1 MNLAHVLELDSQTE
15 LLERLQLLTRF
26 SSNLINVCGSQGAG
40 KSWLAQR
47 YLEAWAN
54 DKNQS
59 LLMCHPNQ
67 DDEQRR
73 TTILSQL
80 SSESLFNPKDSL
92 VESFSHLFDQTQ
104 CDIVV
109 VIDDAH
115 LLSET
120 LVSELW
126 MWILES
132 QTNPLWTVNVVLFAQ
147 STGLDAVLM
156 RLSYGQEHKPV
167 DLEVELL
174 SRDEADRLFE
184 QRVMRYVDDE
194 YERRVRA
201 AYKKVKNLPGEI
213 MALGEQKMEK
223 RIVIRS
229 IIGSPMKAALLVL
242 ALLLLISGGYWWWLS
257 QPSPDDK
264 AQQMTLSKEQTVIPT
279 LNEDSQT
286 ADASNTVVDSNTS
299 TQASNGATDDSGALP
314 PDVIED
320 NQGVGTS
327 DDEQQRVVI
336 TSDVVDALLEGKPE
350 STDTSKIDNLVEES
364 AVPQT
369 SVSQTTEAAT
379 PAQTVD
385 IEQPKPVES
394 QVAPAAENPPEV
406 KITFSFAREELKAMS
421 PRSYTL
427 QLAAVNTL
435 PDAQRFINQYQLQG
449 KVNVYPTLRNDV
461 EWYIITYSNYP
472 TIQLAR
478 DAVETLSKPLQQL
491 GPWAK
496 SLSQVHREIDRAK

>member
-92 VESFSHLFDQTQ
+92 VESFSHLFEQTQ

-147 STGLDAVLM
+147 STGLDAVLT

-194 YERRVRA
+194 HERRVRA

-242 ALLLLISGGYWWWLS
+242 ALILLIGGGYWWWLS

-264 AQQMTLSKEQTVIPT
+264 AQQLTLTKEQTVIPT

-286 ADASNTVVDSNTS
+286 VDTNNEADSNSS
-299 TQASNGATDDSGALP
+299 TLTSNGATDDSGALP
-314 PDVIED
+314 PDVVED
-320 NQGVGTS
+320 KQGVGMS

-350 STDTSKIDNLVEES
+350 NVDTSKIDNLVEES

-369 SVSQTTEAAT
+369 SVSQTTETST

-385 IEQPKPVES
+385 IEQPKQAEP

-427 QLAAVNTL
+427 QLAAVNSL

-461 EWYIITYSNYP
+461 EWYIITYNNYP

>member
-1 MNLAHVLELDSQTE
+1 MSLAHVLELDSQTE

-26 SSNLINVCGSQGAG
+26 GSNLVNVCGSQGAG

-47 YLEAWAN
+47 YLEVWAD

-92 VESFSHLFDQTQ
+92 SQSFSHLFEQNE

-120 LVSELW
+120 MVSELW

-132 QTNPLWTVNVVLFAQ
+132 QNNPLWTVNVVMFAQ
-147 STGLDAVLM
+147 ATGLDALLT
-156 RLSYGQEHKPV
+156 RLSYGQELKPV

-174 SRDEADRLFE
+174 TRDEADRLFE
-184 QRVMRYVDDE
+184 QRVMRYVEDE
-194 YERRVRA
+194 NERRVRA
-201 AYKKVKNLPGEI
+201 AYKKVKYLPGEI
-213 MALGEQKMEK
+213 MALGEQKAEK

-229 IIGSPMKAALLVL
+229 IIGSPINAALVIII
-242 ALLLLISGGYWWWLS
+242 LLLIIGGGYWWWLS

-264 AQQMTLSKEQTVIPT
+264 AQQLTLTQQTQTAIPT
-279 LNEDSQT
+279 LSEGDGAESGISVDGSDST
-286 ADASNTVVDSNTS
+286 ATAQSDSDAV
-299 TQASNGATDDSGALP
+299 DDSSALP
-314 PDVIED
+314 PDVMEMND
-320 NQGVGTS
+320 GVGIG

-336 TSDVVDALLEGKPE
+336 TSDVVDALLDGKPE
-350 STDTSKIDNLVEES
+350 QADTSDIDNLVEDS
-364 AVPQT
+364 SVPQT
-369 SVSQTTEAAT
+369 EVST

-385 IEQPKPVES
+385 VQP
-394 QVAPAAENPPEV
+394 AEPEV
-406 KITFSFAREELKAMS
+406 TNEPQDAPQTTITFSFAREELKAMS

-427 QLAAVNTL
+427 QLAAVNSL
-435 PDAQRFINQYQLQG
+435 PEAQRFINQYQLQG
-449 KVNVYPTLRNDV
+449 QVNVYPTIRNDV

-478 DAVETLSKPLQQL
+478 DAVETLSQPLQNV

>member
-1 MNLAHVLELDSQTE
+1 MSLAHVLELDSQTE

-26 SSNLINVCGSQGAG
+26 GSSLVNVCGSQGAG

-47 YLEAWAN
+47 FLEAWAD

-92 VESFSHLFDQTQ
+92 SQSFSHMFDQSR

-120 LVSELW
+120 MVSELW

-132 QTNPLWTVNVVLFAQ
+132 QNNPLWTVNVVMFSQA
-147 STGLDAVLM
+147 TGLDALLT
-156 RLSYGQEHKPV
+156 RLSYGQELKPV

-174 SRDEADRLFE
+174 TRDEADRLFE
-184 QRVMRYVDDE
+184 QRVMRYVEDE
-194 YERRVRA
+194 HERRVRA
-201 AYKKVKNLPGEI
+201 AYKKVKHLPGEI
-213 MALGEQKMEK
+213 MALGEQKAEK

-229 IIGSPMKAALLVL
+229 IIGSPINAALIIMV
-242 ALLLLISGGYWWWLS
+242 LLLLIGGGYWWWLS

-264 AQQMTLSKEQTVIPT
+264 AQQLTLAQQQTQTVIPT
-279 LNEDSQT
+279 LKESEESSNAST
-286 ADASNTVVDSNTS
+286 AVDEPVVANSDAVND
-299 TQASNGATDDSGALP
+299 NGAIDDSSALP
-314 PDVIED
+314 PDVMEMSD
-320 NQGVGTS
+320 GVGVA
-327 DDEQQRVVI
+327 DDDQQRVVI

-350 STDTSKIDNLVEES
+350 TADTSDIDNLVEES
-364 AVPQT
+364 SVTQT
-369 SVSQTTEAAT
+369 EMST

-385 IEQPKPVES
+385 VQQVEPKPEATQPES
-394 QVAPAAENPPEV
+394 APETR
-406 KITFSFAREELKAMS
+406 ITFSFAREQLKAMS

-427 QLAAVNTL
+427 QLAAVNSL
-435 PDAQRFINQYQLQG
+435 SDAQKFIDTYQLQG

-478 DAVETLSKPLQQL
+478 DAVDTLSKPLQNL

>member
-26 SSNLINVCGSQGAG
+26 SSNLINVCGNQGAG

-67 DDEQRR
+67 NDEQRR
-73 TTILSQL
+73 LTILSQL

-92 VESFSHLFDQTQ
+92 VESFSHLFEQAQ
-104 CDIVV
+104 CDVVV

-132 QTNPLWTVNVVLFAQ
+132 QANPHWTVNVVLFAQ
-147 STGLDAVLM
+147 SIGLDALLT

-167 DLEVELL
+167 DLEIELL

-194 YERRVRA
+194 HERRVRA

-229 IIGSPMKAALLVL
+229 IIGSPVKVALLVVL
-242 ALLLLISGGYWWWLS
+242 LLLLIGGGYWWWLS

-264 AQQMTLSKEQTVIPT
+264 AQQMTLVKEQTVIPT
-279 LNEDSQT
+279 LSEPTT
-286 ADASNTVVDSNTS
+286 ATDANSVNTTPSSPLENS
-299 TQASNGATDDSGALP
+299 ITDDSAALP
-314 PDVIED
+314 PDVVESEE
-320 NQGVGTS
+320 GVGVS
-327 DDEQQRVVI
+327 DSDQQRVVI

-350 STDTSKIDNLVEES
+350 KADTSKIDTLVEES
-364 AVPQT
+364 AVPQASVSQA
-369 SVSQTTEAAT
+369 SVSQTTITA
-379 PAQTVD
+379 AQTVD
-385 IEQPKPVES
+385 IEQAKPVTAVTETP
-394 QVAPAAENPPEV
+394 PAV
-406 KITFSFAREELKAMS
+406 KVTFSFAREELKAMS

-427 QLAAVNTL
+427 QLGAFNSIA
-435 PDAQRFINQYQLQG
+435 DAQRFINQYQLQG
-449 KVNVYPTLRNDV
+449 KVNVYPTLRNDA

-478 DAVETLSKPLQQL
+478 DAVETLSNPLQQL

-496 SLSQVHREIDRAK
+496 SLSQVHREIERAK

>member
-1 MNLAHVLELDSQTE
+1 MN
-15 LLERLQLLTRF
+15 
-26 SSNLINVCGSQGAG
+26 
-40 KSWLAQR
+40 
-47 YLEAWAN
+47 
-54 DKNQS
+54 
-59 LLMCHPNQ
+59 
-67 DDEQRR
+67 
-73 TTILSQL
+73 
-80 SSESLFNPKDSL
+80 
-92 VESFSHLFDQTQ
+92 
-104 CDIVV
+104 
-109 VIDDAH
+109 
-115 LLSET
+115 
-120 LVSELW
+120 
-126 MWILES
+126 LES
-132 QTNPLWTVNVVLFAQ
+132 QANPLWTVNVVLFAQ
-147 STGLDAVLM
+147 STGLDAVLT

-194 YERRVRA
+194 HERRVRA

-242 ALLLLISGGYWWWLS
+242 ALILLIGGGYWWWLS

-264 AQQMTLSKEQTVIPT
+264 AQQLTLTKEQTVIPT
-279 LNEDSQT
+279 LNEENQT
-286 ADASNTVVDSNTS
+286 VETNNQAESNSS
-299 TQASNGATDDSGALP
+299 TQANNGITDDSAALP
-314 PDVIED
+314 PDVVEVKE
-320 NQGVGTS
+320 GVGMS
-327 DDEQQRVVI
+327 DSDQQRVVI

-350 STDTSKIDNLVEES
+350 NVDTSNIDNLVEES
-364 AVPQT
+364 SVP
-369 SVSQTTEAAT
+369 QTTEAAT

-385 IEQPKPVES
+385 IEQPTPAES

-427 QLAAVNTL
+427 QLAAVNSL

>member
-1 MNLAHVLELDSQTE
+1 MSLAHVLELDSQTE

-26 SSNLINVCGSQGAG
+26 GSNLVNVCGCQGAG

-47 YLEAWAN
+47 FLEAWAD

-92 VESFSHLFDQTQ
+92 AQSFSHLFDQNR

-120 LVSELW
+120 MVSELW

-132 QTNPLWTVNVVLFAQ
+132 QNNPLWTVNVVMFAQ
-147 STGLDAVLM
+147 STGLDALLT
-156 RLSYGQEHKPV
+156 RLSYGQELKPV

-174 SRDEADRLFE
+174 SREEADRLFE
-184 QRVMRYVDDE
+184 QRVMRYVEDDN
-194 YERRVRA
+194 ERRVRA
-201 AYKKVKNLPGEI
+201 AYKKVKHLPGEI
-213 MALGEQKMEK
+213 MALGEQKAEK

-229 IIGSPMKAALLVL
+229 IIGSPMNAAIVII
-242 ALLLLISGGYWWWLS
+242 ALLLLIGGGYWWWLS

-264 AQQMTLSKEQTVIPT
+264 AQQLTLAQQQTQTVIPT
-279 LNEDSQT
+279 LSDTDGSSSTSAGESG
-286 ADASNTVVDSNTS
+286 DATQSN
-299 TQASNGATDDSGALP
+299 NGAVDDSSSLP
-314 PDVIED
+314 PDVMEMSD
-320 NQGVGTS
+320 GVGVA
-327 DDEQQRVVI
+327 DDDQQRVVI

-350 STDTSKIDNLVEES
+350 KADTSDIDNLVEES
-364 AVPQT
+364 SVPQT
-369 SVSQTTEAAT
+369 EIST
-379 PAQTVD
+379 PAQTV
-385 IEQPKPVES
+385 EVQQSEPEPE
-394 QVAPAAENPPEV
+394 VASEPETPPET

-427 QLAAVNTL
+427 QLAAVNSL
-435 PDAQRFINQYQLQG
+435 PDAQKFIERYDLQG
-449 KVNVYPTLRNDV
+449 KVNVYPTLRSDV

-478 DAVETLSKPLQQL
+478 DAVDTLSKPLQNL

>member
-73 TTILSQL
+73 LTILSQL

-92 VESFSHLFDQTQ
+92 VESFSHLFEQTH
-104 CDIVV
+104 CDVVV

-132 QTNPLWTVNVVLFAQ
+132 QSNPLWTVNVVLFAQ
-147 STGLDAVLM
+147 STGLDALLT

-201 AYKKVKNLPGEI
+201 AYKKVKYLPGEI

-229 IIGSPMKAALLVL
+229 IIGSPVKAALLVL
-242 ALLLLISGGYWWWLS
+242 ILLLLIGGGYWWWLS

-264 AQQMTLSKEQTVIPT
+264 AQQMTLAKEQTVIPT
-279 LNEDSQT
+279 LNEPSQS
-286 ADASNTVVDSNTS
+286 ADATNPTGTNSSPQVDS
-299 TQASNGATDDSGALP
+299 GITDDSAALP
-314 PDVIED
+314 PDVVEIKE
-320 NQGVGTS
+320 GVGMS
-327 DDEQQRVVI
+327 DSDQQRVVI

-350 STDTSKIDNLVEES
+350 KADTSKIDNLVEES
-364 AVPQT
+364 SVPQT
-369 SVSQTTEAAT
+369 SAPQATATAT

-385 IEQPKPVES
+385 IEQPKQAAPTTPVVET
-394 QVAPAAENPPEV
+394 PPEV

-478 DAVETLSKPLQQL
+478 DAVDTLSKPLQQL

>member
-1 MNLAHVLELDSQTE
+1 MSLAHVLELDSQTE

-26 SSNLINVCGSQGAG
+26 DSNLVNVFGCQGAG

-47 YLEAWAN
+47 YLEAWVD

-92 VESFSHLFDQTQ
+92 VESFLRLFEENS

-120 LVSELW
+120 MVSELW

-132 QTNPLWTVNVVLFAQ
+132 HTNPRWKVNVVMFAQ
-147 STGLDAVLM
+147 STGLDALLT

-194 YERRVRA
+194 NERRVRA
-201 AYKKVKNLPGEI
+201 AYKKVKCLPGEI

-229 IIGSPMKAALLVL
+229 IIGSPMNAALLIL
-242 ALLLLISGGYWWWLS
+242 LLLLLIGGGYWWWWS

-264 AQQMTLSKEQTVIPT
+264 AQQLTLSHEQTAIPT
-279 LNEDSQT
+279 LPESGNDNSNR
-286 ADASNTVVDSNTS
+286 AS
-299 TQASNGATDDSGALP
+299 ASGNSASVQNRNGAVDDSAALP
-314 PDVIED
+314 PDVIESSE
-320 NQGVGTS
+320 GVGLS
-327 DDEQQRVVI
+327 DSEQQRVVI
-336 TSDVVDALLEGKPE
+336 TSDVVDALLKGKPGKA
-350 STDTSKIDNLVEES
+350 DTSVIDKVVESSRETQQIAALTATPVQS
-364 AVPQT
+364 VDMEQPQAEPEA
-369 SVSQTTEAAT
+369 QQAAT
-379 PAQTVD
+379 
-385 IEQPKPVES
+385 
-394 QVAPAAENPPEV
+394 

-421 PRSYTL
+421 SRSYTL
-427 QLAAVNTL
+427 QLAAVKSL
-435 PDAQRFINQYQLQG
+435 ADAQKFIDQYQLRG
-449 KVNVYPTLRNDV
+449 KVYVYPTLRNDV

-478 DAVETLSKPLQQL
+478 DAVETLSKPLQNL

>member
-1 MNLAHVLELDSQTE
+1 MSLAHVLELDSQTE

-26 SSNLINVCGSQGAG
+26 GSNLVNVCGSQGAG

-80 SSESLFNPKDSL
+80 STELLFNPKDSL
-92 VESFSHLFDQTQ
+92 VQSFSHLFDQTR

-120 LVSELW
+120 MVSELW

-132 QTNPLWTVNVVLFAQ
+132 QTNPHWTINVVMFSQA
-147 STGLDAVLM
+147 TGLDALLT
-156 RLSYGQEHKPV
+156 RLSYGQELKPV

-194 YERRVRA
+194 NERRVRA
-201 AYKKVKNLPGEI
+201 AYKKVKLLPGEI
-213 MALGEQKMEK
+213 MALGEQKAEK

-229 IIGSPMKAALLVL
+229 IIGSPMNAALVIIL
-242 ALLLLISGGYWWWLS
+242 LLLLIGGGYWWWFS

-264 AQQMTLSKEQTVIPT
+264 AQQMTFAQQQTQTVIPT
-279 LNEDSQT
+279 LSETGDSS
-286 ADASNTVVDSNTS
+286 ASNSTS
-299 TQASNGATDDSGALP
+299 ITESTSSTMQTNNGAVDDSAALP
-314 PDVIED
+314 PDVMEMND
-320 NQGVGTS
+320 GVGMA
-327 DDEQQRVVI
+327 DDDQQRVVI

-350 STDTSKIDNLVEES
+350 NADTSDIDNLVEES
-364 AVPQT
+364 SVPQT
-369 SVSQTTEAAT
+369 DVST
-379 PAQTVD
+379 PAQTV
-385 IEQPKPVES
+385 EVQQSEPEPEV
-394 QVAPAAENPPEV
+394 VAEPETPPET

-427 QLAAVNTL
+427 QLAAVNSL
-435 PDAQRFINQYQLQG
+435 PDAQKFIENYDLQG

-478 DAVETLSKPLQQL
+478 DAVDTLSKPLQNL

>member
-1 MNLAHVLELDSQTE
+1 MNWAHVLELDSQTE
-15 LLERLQLLTRF
+15 LLERLHLLTRF

-73 TTILSQL
+73 ITILSQL

-92 VESFSHLFDQTQ
+92 VESFSHLFEQTH

-132 QTNPLWTVNVVLFAQ
+132 QANPLWTVNVVLFTQ
-147 STGLDAVLM
+147 STGLDALLT

-167 DLEVELL
+167 DLEVEIL
-174 SRDEADRLFE
+174 SHDEADRLFE

-194 YERRVRA
+194 HERRVRA
-201 AYKKVKNLPGEI
+201 AYRKVKRLPGEI

-229 IIGSPMKAALLVL
+229 IIGSPVNAILLVL
-242 ALLLLISGGYWWWLS
+242 IVLLLIGAGYWWWLS
-257 QPSPDDK
+257 QPSPNDR
-264 AQQMTLSKEQTVIPT
+264 AQQLTLAKEQTAIPT
-279 LNEDSQT
+279 LSEPSPL
-286 ADASNTVVDSNTS
+286 VDPNNSAGSSPSSPVNS
-299 TQASNGATDDSGALP
+299 GIVDDSAALP
-314 PDVIED
+314 PDVIEVKE
-320 NQGVGTS
+320 GVGMS
-327 DDEQQRVVI
+327 DNEQQRVVI

-350 STDTSKIDNLVEES
+350 KTDTSKIDNLVEKS
-364 AVPQT
+364 SVPQT
-369 SVSQTTEAAT
+369 SSVSQTTTAAT
-379 PAQTVD
+379 PTQTVD
-385 IEQPKPVES
+385 IEQPKQAEPAPVVET
-394 QVAPAAENPPEV
+394 PPEV
-406 KITFSFAREELKAMS
+406 KITFSYAREELKAMS

-435 PDAQRFINQYQLQG
+435 PDAQRFIDQYQLQG
-449 KVNVYPTLRNDV
+449 KVNVYPTLRNGV

>member
-1 MNLAHVLELDSQTE
+1 MSSAHVLELDSQTE
-15 LLERLQLLTRF
+15 ILERLQLLTRF
-26 SSNLINVCGSQGAG
+26 GSNLVNVCGSQGAG

-47 YLEAWAN
+47 YLEAWAD

-80 SSESLFNPKDSL
+80 SSEFLFNPQDSL
-92 VESFSHLFDQTQ
+92 VDSFVHMFEQSR

-120 LVSELW
+120 MVSELW
-126 MWILES
+126 VWILES
-132 QTNPLWTVNVVLFAQ
+132 LNNPLWTVNVVMFAQ
-147 STGLDAVLM
+147 STGLDALLA

-167 DLEVELL
+167 DLEVDLL
-174 SRDEADRLFE
+174 SKDEADRLFE
-184 QRVMRYVDDE
+184 YRVMRYVDAAN
-194 YERRVRA
+194 ERRVRS
-201 AYKKVKNLPGEI
+201 AYQKVKYLPGEI
-213 MALGEQKMEK
+213 MALGEQKVEK

-229 IIGSPMKAALLVL
+229 IIGSPVNAVLLI
-242 ALLLLISGGYWWWLS
+242 LLLIVLIGGGYWWWLS
-257 QPSPDDK
+257 QPSPDEK
-264 AQQMTLSKEQTVIPT
+264 AHQLVLTEEQTAIPT
-279 LNEDSQT
+279 LNNES
-286 ADASNTVVDSNTS
+286 DASVSADSAAQNGVVDDT
-299 TQASNGATDDSGALP
+299 AALP
-314 PDVIED
+314 PDVVATTES
-320 NQGVGTS
+320 VGTS
-327 DDEQQRVVI
+327 DNEQQRVVI
-336 TSDVVDALLEGKPE
+336 TSDVVDALLKGKAE
-350 STDTSKIDNLVEES
+350 EADTSKIDNLVKNS
-364 AVPQT
+364 ADTPAVTEPSATVPEA
-369 SVSQTTEAAT
+369 EAAV
-379 PAQTVD
+379 QTKT
-385 IEQPKPVES
+385 ET
-394 QVAPAAENPPEV
+394 PPET
-406 KITFSFAREELKAMS
+406 KITFSFGRDELKAMS

-435 PDAQRFINQYQLQG
+435 PDVQKFIDKYQLQG

-478 DAVETLSKPLQQL
+478 DAVESLSKPLQNL

>member
-147 STGLDAVLM
+147 STGLDAVLT

-194 YERRVRA
+194 HERRVRA

-242 ALLLLISGGYWWWLS
+242 ALILLIGGGYWWWLS

-264 AQQMTLSKEQTVIPT
+264 AQQLTLTKEQTVIPT

-286 ADASNTVVDSNTS
+286 VDTNNEADSNSS
-299 TQASNGATDDSGALP
+299 TLTSNGATDDSGALP
-314 PDVIED
+314 PDVVED
-320 NQGVGTS
+320 KQGVGMS

-350 STDTSKIDNLVEES
+350 NVDTSKIDNLVEES

-369 SVSQTTEAAT
+369 SVSQTTETST

-385 IEQPKPVES
+385 IEQPKLAEP
-394 QVAPAAENPPEV
+394 QVASAAENPPEV

-427 QLAAVNTL
+427 QLAAVNSL

-461 EWYIITYSNYP
+461 EWYIITHSNYP

>member
-47 YLEAWAN
+47 YLEEWAN

-73 TTILSQL
+73 LTILSQL

-92 VESFSHLFDQTQ
+92 TESFSHLFEQTQ
-104 CDIVV
+104 CDVVV

-132 QTNPLWTVNVVLFAQ
+132 QANPLWTVNVVLFAQ
-147 STGLDAVLM
+147 STGLDALLT

-194 YERRVRA
+194 HERRVRA

-229 IIGSPMKAALLVL
+229 IIGSPVKVALLAVL
-242 ALLLLISGGYWWWLS
+242 LLLLIGGGYWWWLS

-264 AQQMTLSKEQTVIPT
+264 AQQMALVKEQTVIPT
-279 LNEDSQT
+279 LSEPTPTTDANNPVNTTSSQLDSRI
-286 ADASNTVVDSNTS
+286 
-299 TQASNGATDDSGALP
+299 TDDSAALP
-314 PDVIED
+314 PDIVES
-320 NQGVGTS
+320 QEGVGVS
-327 DDEQQRVVI
+327 DSDQQRVVI

-350 STDTSKIDNLVEES
+350 KADTSKIDTLVDES
-364 AVPQT
+364 AVPQA
-369 SVSQTTEAAT
+369 SVSQAPVSQTTVT

-385 IEQPKPVES
+385 IEPAKLATAES
-394 QVAPAAENPPEV
+394 ETPPAV
-406 KITFSFAREELKAMS
+406 KVTFSFAREELKAMS
-421 PRSYTL
+421 SRSYTL
-427 QLAAVNTL
+427 QLGAFNSI
-435 PDAQRFINQYQLQG
+435 PDTQRFINQYQLQG

-461 EWYIITYSNYP
+461 EWYIVTYSNYP

-478 DAVETLSKPLQQL
+478 DAVETLAKPLQQL

-496 SLSQVHREIDRAK
+496 SLSQVHREIERAK